1 MILKRPQ
8 SLQTRLLTMV
18 LALLTLVWLGAA
30 LFTWSDTRHEVDELL
45 DGHLAQAAALLMVQ
59 QTRSDED
66 DVVDAPSPHKYAPD
80 VTFQVFHKTQLTT
93 RSANAQTTP
102 LSSEKTGFATAML
115 LDGNQWRVFAMH
127 NEETDVQVFVGEQTE
142 SRDEIV

>member
-80 VTFQVFHKTQLTT
+80 VTFQVFHKKQLTT

-102 LSSEKTGFATAML
+102 LSSEKTGFATVML

-127 NEETDVQVFVGEQTE
+127 KDRKSVV
-142 SRDEIV
+142 